1 MATYLD
7 FERPIAEIR
16 TKLEE
21 LSQASE
27 EAGAERLADEVARLR
42 RELDHLIAEIYGNL
56 SRHQVCQ
63 LARHPD
69 RPYFL
74 DYAPL
79 LFEDFTE
86 LHGDRAL
93 GDDGAIVGGI
103 ARFHGVPVVVVGQQ
117 KGRDVKER
125 QRRNFGMPRPEGYR
139 KAKRLF
145 ELAER
150 FSMPLLTF
158 VDTPGAWPGID
169 AEEHGQSEAIARN
182 LYVLSGLRVPVIAT
196 VIGEGGSGGALA
208 IGFGDRLLMQ
218 QFATYSVISPEGCAA
233 ILWRD
238 RKHAPEAA
246 EALRPTAKD
255 LLALGII
262 DGVVPEPPEGAHRD
276 PKSAAELLDRHLHAT
291 LEELLAV
298 PPDAL
303 VAARREKLRRIG
315 VFEGAKRAG

>member
-1 MATYLD
+1 MATYLE

-42 RELDHLIAEIYGNL
+42 AQLDDLIREIYGNL
-56 SRHQVCQ
+56 TRHQICQ

-74 DYAPL
+74 DYVPH

-86 LHGDRAL
+86 LHGDRTF

-103 ARFHGVPVVVVGQQ
+103 ARFHGIAVVVVGQQ

-125 QRRNFGMPRPEGYR
+125 QKRNFGMPRPEGYR

-150 FSMPLLTF
+150 FSMPVLTF

-182 LYVLSGLRVPVIAT
+182 LYVLAGLRVPIVAT

-208 IGFGDRLLMQ
+208 VGFGDRLLMQ

-238 RKHAPEAA
+238 RKYAPEAA
-246 EALRPTAKD
+246 EALRPTAQD
-255 LLALGII
+255 LLQLGII
-262 DGVVPEPPEGAHRD
+262 DGIIPEPPEGAHRD
-276 PKSAAELLDRHLHAT
+276 PEAAARLLDEHLHKA
-291 LEELLAV
+291 LEPLLAMPPEELV
-298 PPDAL
+298 R
-303 VAARREKLRRIG
+303 ARQEKLRRIG
-315 VFEGAKRAG
+315 VFTGG

>member
-16 TKLEE
+16 AKLEE

-42 RELDHLIAEIYGNL
+42 KELDALIAEVYGNL
-56 SRHQVCQ
+56 TRHQICQ

-74 DYAPL
+74 DYVPL

-86 LHGDRAL
+86 LHGDRTF

-103 ARFHGVPVVVVGQQ
+103 ARFHDIPVVVVGQQ
-117 KGRDVKER
+117 KGRDIKER
-125 QRRNFGMPRPEGYR
+125 KLRNFGMPRPEGYR
-139 KAKRLF
+139 KARRLF
-145 ELAER
+145 ALAER
-150 FSMPLLTF
+150 FSMPVLTF

-182 LYVLSGLRVPVIAT
+182 LYVLAGLRVPVVAT

-208 IGFGDRLLMQ
+208 VGFGDRLLMQ

-246 EALRPTAKD
+246 EALKPTAKD

-262 DGVVPEPPEGAHRD
+262 DGIVPEPPEGAHRD
-276 PKSAAELLDRHLHAT
+276 LKTAAKLLDEHIFAALEPLLHMPP
-291 LEELLAV
+291 EE
-298 PPDAL
+298 L
-303 VAARREKLRRIG
+303 VAARQQKLRRIG
-315 VFEGAKRAG
+315 VFEGS